1 RRRAVLGCLP
11 RGDRAVLL
19 HAARAL
25 ACAASVVAVGATV
38 TAAMPRRAIGEAA
51 DALESV
57 GLPPFFP
64 GEVICVPS
72 ASLDLLRTCP
82 RGNRKARKSPDLL
95 ARSEGFE
102 PPTPRFEVWCSIQ
115 LSYERRGLSNEERA

>member
-1 RRRAVLGCLP
+1 MSAYFTNCWPRKTRRRAVLGCLP

-19 HAARAL
+19 YAARAL

-57 GLPPFFP
+57 GLPPPF
-64 GEVICVPS
+64 
-72 ASLDLLRTCP
+72 P
-82 RGNRKARKSPDLL
+82 RGGGGRNLRPQRVPRPFVDVSP
-95 ARSEGFE
+95 R
-102 PPTPRFEVWCSIQ
+102 
-115 LSYERRGLSNEERA
+115 